1 MYSSRMRSVRCSGRL
16 GGVSNVKLFMVFGVL
31 AATIN
36 VIHSKFMA
44 YTVIKQ
50 GEAEIPPNLAKV
62 Y

>member
-1 MYSSRMRSVRCSGRL
+1 
-16 GGVSNVKLFMVFGVL
+16 MVFGVL

-36 VIHSKFMA
+36 VIHSIFMA

-50 GEAEIPPNLAKV
+50 GEVEISPPTWQRFINFSMSTGAQCT